1 MSNLGKI
8 KMTCTC
14 VILALSACG
23 VETAGSAATAAAV
36 KQQEI
41 QQGRETLDRVK
52 QQLQQATQASEQRD
66 RQADEA
72 AR

>member
-1 MSNLGKI
+1 MSNLGQI
-8 KMTCTC
+8 KMACAC
-14 VILALSACG
+14 LSLALSGCG

-41 QQGRETLDRVK
+41 QQGRETLDRVE
-52 QQLQQATQASEQRD
+52 QQLLQATQASEQRA